1 MFYFGLAD
9 RVKHVL
15 LRRMEE
21 LDERSDRI
29 IRVAMELAERDG
41 FDAVRLRDLAAKADV
56 ALGTV
61 YRRFSCKEDILAAA
75 LAQQVQLLK
84 QGVESHPFE
93 GDTPQERLT
102 VFFTNVT
109 GLLSDQPK
117 LTSAMLR
124 TVASGVPELAE
135 RVLRYQDTMAE
146 IIVIV
151 MRGEG
156 AQGAPSDDEIFLSK
170 MLQNIWFAAMVGWT
184 GGLFGPEEVTRQVV
198 QAMGVLIKGLE
209 A

>member
-1 MFYFGLAD
+1 
-9 RVKHVL
+9 
-15 LRRMEE
+15 MEE

-41 FDAVRLRDLAAKADV
+41 FEAVRLRDLAAKADV

-84 QGVESHPFE
+84 QGIESHPFE
-93 GDTPQERLT
+93 GGSREERLT

-109 GLLSDQPK
+109 RILADQPK
-117 LTSAMLR
+117 LTAAMLR
-124 TVASGVPELAE
+124 TVASGVPDLAE
-135 RVLRYQDTMAE
+135 RVLRYQDTMVE

-151 MRGEG
+151 MRGDAAKG
-156 AQGAPSDDEIFLSK
+156 PAADDEVFLAK
-170 MLQNIWFAAMVGWT
+170 MLQNIWFAALVGWT
-184 GGLFGPEEVTRQVV
+184 GGLFDAEEVIRQVV
-198 QAMGVLIKGLE
+198 SGMKVLIKGME
-209 A
+209 D